1 MSGGS
6 YGYIYSSMINYCK
19 NEMYDDVM
27 NEIIDD
33 LIPLLKALEWW
44 KSCDWGEDKYRECVK
59 AFKEKWINN
68 SKGQEE
74 ALNKL
79 VDEFELRLERIKN
92 ENKY

>member
-6 YGYIYSSMINYCK
+6 YGYIYSSMENFCK

-27 NEIIDD
+27 NGIVDD

-59 AFKEKWINN
+59 GFKKKWINS

-74 ALNKL
+74 ALSKL
-79 VDEFELRLERIKN
+79 VDEFGKRLNRIKN
-92 ENKY
+92 ED

>member
-6 YGYIYSSMINYCK
+6 YGYIYSSMMNYCK

-27 NEIIDD
+27 NKIIDD

-44 KSCDWGEDKYRECVK
+44 KSADSDEKYYREYVK
-59 AFKEKWINN
+59 AFKKKWINS

-74 ALNKL
+74 ALSKL
-79 VDEFELRLERIKN
+79 VDEFEKRLERIKN
-92 ENKY
+92 EN

>member
-6 YGYIYSSMINYCK
+6 YGYIYSSMNNYCK

-27 NEIIDD
+27 NGIVDD

-59 AFKEKWINN
+59 NFKEKWINS

-74 ALNKL
+74 ALSKL
-79 VDEFELRLERIKN
+79 VDEFEKRLNRIKN
-92 ENKY
+92 ED